1 MGQFDD
7 LFYKVMQQEKQQK
20 ILSLTDQDLKQL
32 ILNST
37 WYNYYYK
44 KYPIRDYLVQMW
56 VKSFRKVIEAYRN
69 KTEITFAKCEIK
81 DQSWFVI
88 KNPTI
93 ITAKIKKIDLE
104 KERFWTDK
112 NISYNIYNI
121 ADPKLWLQ
129 FIDKHVRVTKK
140 F

>member
-7 LFYKVMQQEKQQK
+7 LFYKVMQQQNQQK
-20 ILSLTDQDLKQL
+20 VLKLTDQDLKNL
-32 ILNST
+32 ILNSVQ
-37 WYNYYYK
+37 YDACYK
-44 KYPIRDYLVQMW
+44 KYPVRDYLVQMW
-56 VKSFRKVIEAYRN
+56 IKSFRKIIEAYKN
-69 KTEITFAKCEIK
+69 QTEVTFAKCEIW
-81 DQSWFVI
+81 DHSWFVI

-93 ITAKIKKIDLE
+93 KTAKIKKIDLE

-121 ADPKLWLQ
+121 ADPQLWSQ
-129 FIDKHVRVTKK
+129 FISKHVRTTKK